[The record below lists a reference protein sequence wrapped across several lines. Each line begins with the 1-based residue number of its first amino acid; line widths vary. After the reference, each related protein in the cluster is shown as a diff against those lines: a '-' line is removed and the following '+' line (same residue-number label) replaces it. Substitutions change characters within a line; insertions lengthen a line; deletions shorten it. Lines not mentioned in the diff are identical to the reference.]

1 MGKWEIIEK
10 CIEEHKQGYYKPG
23 KAQTGNSCLIRITD
37 LTDEGYINLES
48 SPKIFVEDKDLKK
61 FSILKGDF
69 LFARTGGAGKFGLAL
84 KNVNG
89 VFASYLIRFRFKE
102 QFNIFFLR
110 YFFQSEIFQSD
121 LKSRIHGGV
130 NQNVHAEDIKKCLLP
145 LFSVDEQQRIVA
157 KLDGLFAKIDQA
169 ISLLEA
175 NLQHTK
181 ALMGSVLDE
190 EFGKLEASSKI
201 VAISKIADVKGGKRL
216 PKGKKL
222 LEEKTKYPYIRVSD
236 FTDHGTIDLE
246 GLKFISKE
254 IHEQISRYTI
264 TSEDL
269 YISIAGTI
277 GKTGII
283 PEELNGANLTENAA
297 KLVYKDKSTID
308 NLFVYFYTLSDK
320 FKAYV
325 ENSTKQVAQPKLA
338 LTRLK
343 EIKIAL
349 PSLEKQKEVVQKFK
363 SAQFQINKLQETQ
376 TQKLNHL
383 KALKSSLLDQAFKGE
398 L

>member
-1 MGKWEIIEK
+1 MGKWKIIEK

-23 KAQTGNSCLIRITD
+23 KAQIGNSSLIRITD

-48 SPKIFVEDKDLKK
+48 APKIFVEDKDLNN

-84 KNVNG
+84 KKVNG

-102 QFNIFFLR
+102 ELNIFFLR

-145 LFSVDEQQRIVA
+145 LFTNKEQQRIVA

-169 ISLLEA
+169 IGLLEENIA
-175 NLQHTK
+175 HTQ

-190 EFGKLEASSKI
+190 EFGKLEEVSTIMPLK
-201 VAISKIADVKGGKRL
+201 DVVDNLDGKRI
-216 PKGKKL
+216 PIKAS
-222 LEEKTKYPYIRVSD
+222 ERKTANGVYPYYGASGV
-236 FTDHGTIDLE
+236 IDYVEDYIFDEETL
-246 GLKFISKE
+246 LI
-254 IHEQISRYTI
+254 
-264 TSEDL
+264 SED
-269 YISIAGTI
+269 
-277 GKTGII
+277 
-283 PEELNGANLTENAA
+283 GANLVVRKYPIAFIADGKYWVNNHAHVVKAKTEITSNEYLKYYIAH
-297 KLVYKDKSTID
+297 ID
-308 NLFVYFYTLSDK
+308 ISGFITGS
-320 FKAYV
+320 
-325 ENSTKQVAQPKLA
+325 AQPKLSQ
-338 LTRLK
+338 RK
-343 EIKIAL
+343 MNEIKIL
-349 PSLEKQKEVVQKFK
+349 IPSLEKQKEVVQKFK
-363 SAQFQINKLQETQ
+363 RAQFQIHKLEETQ

-383 KALKSSLLDQAFKGE
+383 KALKSSLLDQAFKGD